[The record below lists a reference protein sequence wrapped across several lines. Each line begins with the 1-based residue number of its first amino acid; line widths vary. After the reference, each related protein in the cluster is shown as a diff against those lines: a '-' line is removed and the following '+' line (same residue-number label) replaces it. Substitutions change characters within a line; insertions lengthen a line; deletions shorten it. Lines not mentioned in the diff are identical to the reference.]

1 MATLKT
7 SSGEK
12 VTIRSTSQNG
22 EVTMDGTTY
31 PISDTLPAS
40 CQSSMPCSASGRR
53 LNGDLDGHEV
63 RSSRRLNFGGALM
76 TSGSFTMMSSSG
88 TD

>member
-12 VTIRSTSQNG
+12 VTIRATSQNG

-31 PISDTLPAS
+31 PISATLPAS
-40 CQSSMPCSASGRR
+40 CQSSMPCSGRR
-53 LNGDLDGHEV
+53 LNRDLDGHEV
-63 RSSRRLNFGGALM
+63 RSTRRLFGGGALM
-76 TSGSFTMMSSSG
+76 TSGSFTMMSSNSN
-88 TD
+88 D

>member
-1 MATLKT
+1 MVTLKT
-7 SSGEK
+7 PSGEK
-12 VTIRSTSQNG
+12 VTIRATSQNG

-31 PISDTLPAS
+31 PISATLPAS
-40 CQSSMPCSASGRR
+40 CQSSMPCSGRR

-76 TSGSFTMMSSSG
+76 TSGSFTMMSSSSL
-88 TD
+88 D